1 MAAFIERLKNWK
13 TTVAGFAGAGVII
26 VLAQSFHCQLPTD
39 WGTWAMATIPLVIGS
54 LASDSTVPKA

>member
-1 MAAFIERLKNWK
+1 MLERLKNWK

-39 WGTWAMATIPLVIGS
+39 WSTWVMATIPLLIGALS
-54 LASDSTVPKA
+54 SDSTVPKV